1 MNSELEDRLSALGA
15 HLDAERAAHVKS
27 DEVVVSLATR
37 RRTATR
43 PILAA
48 AASVALLGGLYA
60 LTTRGGGTHQP
71 SPAASSVPVTTAASV
86 CFGVAPCTP
95 DTSVPPTT
103 ATTSQL
109 GTLLLTYNWKGIGA
123 YSASAGSQVQAR
135 LQARLDDLQLGGVAT
150 VREGFVVDITI
161 PNVHEADQVAVQRAV
176 SAMQFGMW
184 VRPVL
189 SCSDQAEI
197 TQQLVPNPLD
207 TQLLPVAEVAH
218 RTCTVGSVVRGS
230 ADSMFAGAALTLAP
244 TELGET
250 TSFIDATLAA
260 DGQAAFNELAT
271 ACYQHDASCPTG
283 QIALELGGWLYSV
296 VSVQSPTFEGT
307 VRLATVAPAVEARAL
322 LLSITKGPA
331 VYINQV
337 FTPIEQPIVRFQPA
351 P

>member
-1 MNSELEDRLSALGA
+1 
-15 HLDAERAAHVKS
+15 
-27 DEVVVSLATR
+27 
-37 RRTATR
+37 
-43 PILAA
+43 
-48 AASVALLGGLYA
+48 
-60 LTTRGGGTHQP
+60 
-71 SPAASSVPVTTAASV
+71 
-86 CFGVAPCTP
+86 
-95 DTSVPPTT
+95 
-103 ATTSQL
+103 
-109 GTLLLTYNWKGIGA
+109 
-123 YSASAGSQVQAR
+123 
-135 LQARLDDLQLGGVAT
+135 
-150 VREGFVVDITI
+150 
-161 PNVHEADQVAVQRAV
+161 VHEADQVAVQRAV
-176 SAMQFGMW
+176 SAMEFGMW

-189 SCSDQAEI
+189 SCSDQAAV
-197 TQQLVPNPLD
+197 TQQLVPNPGD

-218 RTCTVGSVVRGS
+218 RTCTVGSANTP

-307 VRLATVAPAVEARAL
+307 VRFATVARAVEARAL

-331 VYINQV
+331 VTINQV
-337 FTPIEQPIVRFQPA
+337 LTSVEQPIVRFQPA